1 MINVLYVAV
10 GGAIG
15 SVFRYVLSG
24 GIHVWINSTY
34 PWGTFLVNLTGSF
47 LAGFLWR
54 FFEDMLI
61 PQYMRPFIFIGI
73 LGGFTTFSSYML
85 ETLNLLRDGEW
96 LPALGNLALHNIC
109 GIIVICA
116 GFMLAQLSL
125 NLYK

>member
-15 SVFRYVLSG
+15 SVFRYVFSG
-24 GIHVWINSTY
+24 GVHVWINSTY
-34 PWGTFLVNLTGSF
+34 PWGTFVVNLTGSF

-61 PQYMRPFIFIGI
+61 PQHMRPFIFIGI

-85 ETLNLLRDGEW
+85 ETLNLLRDGEL
-96 LPALGNLALHNIC
+96 LPALGNFALHNMC

-116 GFMLAQLSL
+116 GFMLAQLTL
-125 NLYK
+125 NLFK

>member
-1 MINVLYVAV
+1 MINVVYVAA

-15 SVFRYVLSG
+15 SVLRYAVSG
-24 GIHVWINSTY
+24 GIHAWSGSTY
-34 PWGTFLVNLTGSF
+34 PWGTFAANMTGSF

-54 FFEDMLI
+54 FFEELLI
-61 PQYMRPFIFIGI
+61 PQHMRPFLFIGL

-109 GIIVICA
+109 GMLVICA
-116 GFMLAQLSL
+116 GFMAAQITV
-125 NLYK
+125 NVFK